1 MLPAARTIRRHVP
14 TLPIAD
20 QPVASANW
28 RLALAAALAVLVFTR
43 VRGQLACYVDLHR
56 LLRDAGVPD
65 SIRALDG
72 SLLLALIAVVAATM
86 ARRPRQPWSVLG
98 VAASL
103 PRGLAF
109 AALAGLPMLLQGW
122 LGRTDVRFDLTIL
135 RGVVV
140 APLVEELFFR
150 GALVG
155 IAVRC
160 GGLRFWPT
168 AIAAGLLFGSIHV
181 PWDGSFHPGHLGVF
195 AATTAGGIWYAW
207 AWRCHGF
214 NLWTT
219 IFLHAAMNAAWTV
232 FAVADNAAGGL
243 WPNVGRGLT
252 IVVGTVLS
260 RRAAARATVPGSA
273 AATPASPIAPQP

>member
-1 MLPAARTIRRHVP
+1 VSPLPTAAEPAP
-14 TLPIAD
+14 TG
-20 QPVASANW
+20 NW
-28 RLALAAALAVLVFTR
+28 RLALATALALFVFTR
-43 VRGQLACYVDLHR
+43 VRSQFGWYVDLHR

-65 SIRALDG
+65 SLRALDS
-72 SLLLALIAVVAATM
+72 SLLLVLTSVLAATI
-86 ARRPRQPWSVLG
+86 AARPRRPLVVLG
-98 VAASL
+98 LAASA
-103 PRGLAF
+103 PRGLVF
-109 AALAGLPMLLQGW
+109 ALLAGLPMLLQGFFA
-122 LGRTDVRFDLTIL
+122 RTDVRFDLAIA

-160 GGLRFWPT
+160 GGLPFWPT
-168 AIAAGLLFGSIHV
+168 AIATGVLFGSIHV
-181 PWDGSFHPGHLGVF
+181 PWDGSFHAGHLGVF

-207 AWRCHGF
+207 IWRCHGF

-232 FAVADNAAGGL
+232 FAVSGNAAGGL

-260 RRAAARATVPGSA
+260 LRATRLL
-273 AATPASPIAPQP
+273 ATPPAA